1 MQWTEE
7 QKRVIEERGSNILVS
22 AAAGSGKTAVLCE
35 RIIERLTDSEAPLS
49 LDRLLVMTFTRAAAE
64 EMRDRISR
72 ALLARMDGMEEGDML
87 QHLRRQRLLLKNA
100 DISTIDSLCSRLI
113 KEYYQE
119 LDIDPGFR
127 TAEEG
132 ELKVL
137 RADVL
142 SELLEE
148 CYASGDRDFMDFAE
162 SFSSRRSEE
171 KLSDMIESAFT
182 FIQGDPWPEHFLK
195 RMLEE
200 SGSEAEGAYE
210 ELPWFRYLLESIRK
224 DSEERIR
231 LLEQCLEL
239 CSEEDGPQAYGD
251 TVSELMAVYGRLAG
265 AGDYTGLYGLM
276 HGYTA
281 PRLKAVRGKDV
292 DPWKK
297 DTVKQC
303 IDSARDRL
311 KALREEL
318 ALSPELLGET
328 VKGSAA
334 YIRELALLT
343 SRFMERYEAEKR
355 ERGIVDF
362 NDMEHLCLRVLYE
375 ETEEG
380 MRPSAIADELAARY
394 DEILVDE
401 YQDSNLVQE
410 ALLQALSAERFG
422 RPDVF
427 MVGDVKQSIYRFRLA
442 KPELFMSKYH
452 SYGRGQ
458 GGIRIDLNRNFRSL
472 PEVIASV
479 NDVFSGIMGEDLGG
493 IDYDDSARLW
503 QGAAFDEDRTDCG
516 TELLLLETGDEEQ
529 DADTDELEATLIAAR
544 IRELVNEDDPDKGF
558 MVTDREH
565 GGLRPA
571 SYKDIAILLRAPGRR
586 ADTYVDVL
594 NAHGIPAYT
603 ESSHGYFSAPEVETM
618 LACLSVIDNPRQD
631 IELAAV
637 MRSTIGGFSDEE
649 LARIRIAFDER
660 LRSRDLE
667 EKSER
672 LPGETGLADLYE
684 ALRYCA
690 GQGTLNPGSTETA
703 AGGEP
708 EATDK
713 TAEGAELYRKCSS
726 FLSRLMELRELSD
739 MLPVNR
745 LLDRIYAMTGYYDQ
759 AGLLPLG
766 RTRRRNLDMLLERAE
781 AYGATGER
789 SLSGFVRY
797 IEMLKKYDTDYGEAG
812 EASGAGDTVRI
823 ISIHRSKGLEYPIVI
838 LANMAKLFNRED
850 RRDDVLMD
858 SELGMGADYIDTEKR
873 IRYPGLK
880 RTAIKQKL
888 TEESL
893 AEELR
898 ILYVAMTRAREK
910 LIMTAAAKNMDR
922 KLEKLGAADMGIG
935 SQGGMPSADR
945 RVPRSVLLSAG
956 SLLDLVLMSGA
967 MAGDSMALRLR
978 TVFELQDIQTARVHD
993 EQGRREALI
1002 RELLAGDCG
1011 GTRAEAGQEERTERI
1026 RQALGRTY
1034 RFAAETGLPP
1044 KVSVSE
1050 LKRAQA
1056 DYDDDA
1062 MEGEGLDP
1070 EREVLPLGRSGG
1082 GTAYGNA
1089 FHRMMQLL
1097 SLADLPEGP
1106 EIGAYLTSEKERIRS
1121 LGLMSGEELYLISD
1135 EELKAFLL
1143 SDTAKAMA
1151 AAARRGELWR
1161 EQRFM
1166 ATFPADEL
1174 MPEAGS
1180 HEPQLLQGI
1189 VDAFY
1194 ADEAGELSIVDYKTD
1209 RLFDREAFIER
1220 YGLQLELYRRA
1231 LQKLTSRRVRSTVIY
1246 STAMGCT
1253 ILCTQKE
1260 DT

>member
-113 KEYYQE
+113 KEYYQD

-132 ELKVL
+132 ELRVL

-171 KLSDMIESAFT
+171 KLSDMIESTFT

-200 SGSEAEGAYE
+200 SRSEAEGAYE

-251 TVSELMAVYGRLAG
+251 TVSELMAVYGRLAE

-297 DTVKQC
+297 DMVKQC

-318 ALSPELLGET
+318 ALSPELLRET
-328 VKGSAA
+328 IKGSAA

-362 NDMEHLCLRVLYE
+362 NDMEHLCLRVLYD

-410 ALLQALSAERFG
+410 ALLQAFSAERFG

-458 GGIRIDLNRNFRSL
+458 GGIRIDLNRNFRSR

-503 QGAAFDEDRTDCG
+503 QGAAFDEDRTDCC

-544 IRELVNEDDPDKGF
+544 IRELVNEDESEKGF

-565 GGLRPA
+565 GGMRPA

-660 LRSRDLE
+660 LRSKALE

-672 LPGETGLADLYE
+672 LPGEMGLTDLYE
-684 ALRYCA
+684 ALRFCA
-690 GQGTLNPGSTETA
+690 GQGALNPGSTETSV
-703 AGGEP
+703 GQVTTSTE
-708 EATDK
+708 
-713 TAEGAELYRKCSS
+713 AEGAELYRKCSS

-850 RRDDVLMD
+850 RKDDVLMD
-858 SELGMGADYIDTEKR
+858 SELGMGADYIDTDKR

-898 ILYVAMTRAREK
+898 LLYVAMTRAREK

-922 KLEKLGAADMGIG
+922 KLEKLGAADMGTSG
-935 SQGGMPSADR
+935 SGGMSSADR

-967 MAGDSMALRLR
+967 ADSDSIALSLR
-978 TVFELQDIQTARVHD
+978 TVFELQDIQTARAHD
-993 EQGRREALI
+993 EQGRREELI
-1002 RELLAGDCG
+1002 RELLTG
-1011 GTRAEAGQEERTERI
+1011 GRTGTGAGQEERTEHI
-1026 RQALGRTY
+1026 RQALGRIY

-1097 SLADLPEGP
+1097 SFADLPEGA
-1106 EIGAYLTSEKERIRS
+1106 EVGAYLASEKERLRS
-1121 LGLMSGEELYLISD
+1121 LGLMSGEELSLISD
-1135 EELKAFLL
+1135 EELGAFLL

-1194 ADEAGELSIVDYKTD
+1194 ADETGELSIVDYKTD

-1231 LQKLTSRRVRSTVIY
+1231 LQKLTGRVVRSTVIY

-1253 ILCTQKE
+1253 ILCTQKK
-1260 DT
+1260 DA

>member
-113 KEYYQE
+113 KEYYQD

-318 ALSPELLGET
+318 ALSPELLRET

-362 NDMEHLCLRVLYE
+362 NDMEHLCLRVLYD

-458 GGIRIDLNRNFRSL
+458 GGIRIDLNRNFRSR

-544 IRELVNEDDPDKGF
+544 IRELVNEDEPDKGF

-594 NAHGIPAYT
+594 NAHGNPAYT
-603 ESSHGYFSAPEVETM
+603 ESSHAYFSAPEVETM

-660 LRSRDLE
+660 LRIRALE

-690 GQGTLNPGSTETA
+690 GQATTS
-703 AGGEP
+703 AG
-708 EATDK
+708 
-713 TAEGAELYRKCSS
+713 AEGAELYSAEGSELYRKCGS

-797 IEMLKKYDTDYGEAG
+797 IEMLKRYDTDYGEAG

-935 SQGGMPSADR
+935 GPGGMSSADR

-967 MAGDSMALRLR
+967 MGGDSMALRLR

-1002 RELLAGDCG
+1002 RGLLAGDCG

-1034 RFAAETGLPP
+1034 RFAVETGLPP

-1097 SLADLPEGP
+1097 SFADLPEGT
-1106 EIGAYLTSEKERIRS
+1106 EVGAYLTSEKERIRS

-1231 LQKLTSRRVRSTVIY
+1231 LQKLTGRRVRSTVIY

>member
-113 KEYYQE
+113 KEYYQD

-251 TVSELMAVYGRLAG
+251 TISELMAVYGRLAG

-362 NDMEHLCLRVLYE
+362 NDMEHLCLRVLYD
-375 ETEEG
+375 ETDEG

-458 GGIRIDLNRNFRSL
+458 GGIRIDLNRNFRSR

-544 IRELVNEDDPDKGF
+544 IRELVNEDEPDKGF

-672 LPGETGLADLYE
+672 LPGETGLADLYK

-690 GQGTLNPGSTETA
+690 GQATTSAGSEGA
-703 AGGEP
+703 ELYS
-708 EATDK
+708 
-713 TAEGAELYRKCSS
+713 AEGAELYRKCGS

-759 AGLLPLG
+759 TGLLPLG

-797 IEMLKKYDTDYGEAG
+797 IEMLKRYDTDYGEAG
-812 EASGAGDTVRI
+812 EASGAEDTVRI

-838 LANMAKLFNRED
+838 LANMAKFFNRED

-935 SQGGMPSADR
+935 NQGGMPSADR

-967 MAGDSMALRLR
+967 TGGDSMALSLR
-978 TVFELQDIQTARVHD
+978 TVFELQDIQTARAHD

-1026 RQALGRTY
+1026 RKALGRTY

-1097 SLADLPEGP
+1097 SFADLPEGT
-1106 EIGAYLTSEKERIRS
+1106 EVGAYLTSEKERIRS
-1121 LGLMSGEELYLISD
+1121 QGLMSGEELYLISD

-1231 LQKLTSRRVRSTVIY
+1231 LQKLTGRRVRSTVIY

-1253 ILCTQKE
+1253 ILCTHE
-1260 DT
+1260 EET